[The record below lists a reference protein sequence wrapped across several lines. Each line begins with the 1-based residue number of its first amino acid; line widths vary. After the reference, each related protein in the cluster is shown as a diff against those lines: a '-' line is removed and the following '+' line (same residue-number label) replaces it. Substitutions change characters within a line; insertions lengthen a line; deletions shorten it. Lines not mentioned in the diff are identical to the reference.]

1 MIISCER
8 TITWV
13 ITIDCSLLLLSQ
25 HVLSSWCLFF
35 RLEALWVRNY
45 FYCLRF
51 FFLIVLNKLYVL
63 NIINNK
69 KIKLFMI
76 ITLYKH
82 QLNSNISKI
91 HLSCYVSAHLL
102 GVMYHILLIWFKSPP
117 SPEALP
123 LYTRWGSGPSPLI
136 CSTQSPFLRTIF

>member
-1 MIISCER
+1 MPVFQSGSPLGQE
-8 TITWV
+8 
-13 ITIDCSLLLLSQ
+13 LLLLFE
-25 HVLSSWCLFF
+25 V
-35 RLEALWVRNY
+35 
-45 FYCLRF
+45 

-69 KIKLFMI
+69 KTKLFMI

-123 LYTRWGSGPSPLI
+123 VYTR
-136 CSTQSPFLRTIF
+136 